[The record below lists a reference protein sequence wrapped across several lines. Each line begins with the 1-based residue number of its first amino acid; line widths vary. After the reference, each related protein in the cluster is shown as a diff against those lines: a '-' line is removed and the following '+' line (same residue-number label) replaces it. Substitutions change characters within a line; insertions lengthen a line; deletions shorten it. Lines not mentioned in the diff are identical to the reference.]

1 MSLTDDIFQIKKI
14 DVHMHART
22 RSKRFEDLHHAVK
35 ELTKGMD
42 KNKIFKALIL
52 SRSCACST
60 EPEDR
65 ATTNKETLVFTDMEP
80 ERLYP
85 VASVDVT
92 EKLDK
97 ELEFIKKN
105 HSRFLGI
112 KLYPGYRPFYPVD
125 KICDPVYDLAEH
137 HRLPVFFHSGDLAS
151 SSGKLKYAHPLNIDD
166 LATDR
171 PNLKIV
177 ICHFGNPWIL
187 DAAEVAYKNKNV
199 YIDLS
204 GLVTSK
210 GGNKRKYMK
219 VLADNISKAIHYME
233 GCDKILFGSDW
244 PMAEASDTILL
255 IKELKIGEDNLH
267 EIFYKNAEN
276 LFNLHER

>member
-1 MSLTDDIFQIKKI
+1 MGFDGDIFQIKKI

-22 RSKRFEDLHHAVK
+22 RSKRFEDLPHAVK
-35 ELTKGMD
+35 KLTKEMD
-42 KNKIFKALIL
+42 KNKIIKALIL

-65 ATTNKETLVFTDMEP
+65 ETTNKETLAFTDMEP

-92 EKLDK
+92 EKSDK

-105 HSRFLGI
+105 HSRFRGI
-112 KLYPGYRPFYPVD
+112 KLYPGYRPFYPAD

-137 HRLPVFFHSGDLAS
+137 YRLPVLFHSGDFAS
-151 SSGKLKYAHPLNIDD
+151 STGKLKYAHPLNIDD
-166 LATDR
+166 LATDH

-177 ICHFGNPWIL
+177 ICHFGNPWMI
-187 DAAEVAYKNKNV
+187 DAAEVAYKNENV

-204 GLVTSK
+204 GLVTSQ
-210 GGNKRKYMK
+210 GGNKGKYT
-219 VLADNISKAIHYME
+219 VLADNISKAIYHME
-233 GCDKILFGSDW
+233 GCNKILFGSDW
-244 PMAEASDTILL
+244 PMGDASDTILL
-255 IKELKIGEDNLH
+255 INELKIKEDNFH